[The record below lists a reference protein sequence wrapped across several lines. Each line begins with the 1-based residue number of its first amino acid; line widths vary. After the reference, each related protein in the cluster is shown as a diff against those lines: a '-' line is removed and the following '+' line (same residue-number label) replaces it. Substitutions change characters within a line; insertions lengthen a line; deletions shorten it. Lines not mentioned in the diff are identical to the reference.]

1 MTNALHTNRLSHSWP
16 TTLGDMDRLFDNL
29 LGGSFRRNVGSWY
42 APLSIWE
49 ADNTFHVELDVP
61 GVRQEDVD
69 VAFEKG
75 ELRISVERKAPEGE
89 RKVWYDERGFGQ
101 MSRVVSLP
109 ETADPDSITAELSS
123 GTLHVTVAKFPET
136 QPKKIEIK
144 ST

>member
-1 MTNALHTNRLSHSWP
+1 MTNALQTNRLGHLWP
-16 TTLGDMDRLFDNL
+16 TTLGDVDRLFDNFF
-29 LGGSFRRNVGSWY
+29 GGTLRRGVGSWY

-49 ADNTFHVELDVP
+49 ADNNYHVELDVP

-69 VAFEKG
+69 VSFEKG

-101 MSRVVSLP
+101 MSRVVALP
-109 ETADPDSITAELSS
+109 ESADPGSITAELSG
-123 GTLHVTVAKFPET
+123 GTLHVTVAKVPEA

-144 ST
+144 SA